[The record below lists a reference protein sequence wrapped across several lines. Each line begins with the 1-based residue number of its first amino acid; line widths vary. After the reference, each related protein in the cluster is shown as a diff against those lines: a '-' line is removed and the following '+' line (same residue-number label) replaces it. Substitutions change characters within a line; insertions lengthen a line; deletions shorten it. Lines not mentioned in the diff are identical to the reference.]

1 MEDGE
6 HILRLEMA
14 DHLEDV
20 ARWVGSEH
28 QNFWRLSSLEVIVG
42 VEREGDRVS
51 D

>member
-6 HILRLEMA
+6 RILRLETA

-20 ARWVGSEH
+20 ARWVGSEN
-28 QNFWRLSSLEVIVG
+28 QNFRRLSSLEVVVG
-42 VEREGDRVS
+42 VQREGDGVS